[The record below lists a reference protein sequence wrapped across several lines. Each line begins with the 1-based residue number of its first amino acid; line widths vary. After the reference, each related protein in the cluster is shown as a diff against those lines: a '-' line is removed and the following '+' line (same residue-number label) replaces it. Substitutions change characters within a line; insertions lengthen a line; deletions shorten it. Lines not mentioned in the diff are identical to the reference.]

1 MIGRLDVVMV
11 PVDGGYTMDTASMAG
26 VVKRLR
32 SSVVLPMH
40 WFSGASL
47 DSFLADMDGAFQVVR
62 AGTSSIEVALNDLP
76 SLPTIL
82 VLDPAWLN

>member
-11 PVDGGYTMDTASMAG
+11 PVDGGYTMDSASMAG

-32 SSVVLPMH
+32 SSIVVPMH

-47 DSFLADMDGAFQVVR
+47 EAFLAEMDGAFPVVR
-62 AGTSSIEVALNDLP
+62 AGTGSLEVALTDLP
-76 SLPTIL
+76 SEPTLL
-82 VLDPAWLN
+82 VLEPGAVN